1 MLPINVGDIPVRH
14 SPNLTSYNWACRVR
28 KDQDSGLGDCRLILT
43 LWKDSEKKKKKKKRM
58 IESFRIP
65 EIQGDFLNIIKTVS
79 TGPA

>member
-1 MLPINVGDIPVRH
+1 MTFQCVTLQTSQVTIGPVVSGRIRTVALVIVDLYLPCGKI
-14 SPNLTSYNWACRVR
+14 
-28 KDQDSGLGDCRLILT
+28 Q
-43 LWKDSEKKKKKKKRM
+43 KKKKSM

>member
-1 MLPINVGDIPVRH
+1 MTFQCVTLQTSQVTIGPVVSGRIRTVALVIVDLYLPCGKI
-14 SPNLTSYNWACRVR
+14 
-28 KDQDSGLGDCRLILT
+28 Q
-43 LWKDSEKKKKKKKRM
+43 KKQKTKKKRM